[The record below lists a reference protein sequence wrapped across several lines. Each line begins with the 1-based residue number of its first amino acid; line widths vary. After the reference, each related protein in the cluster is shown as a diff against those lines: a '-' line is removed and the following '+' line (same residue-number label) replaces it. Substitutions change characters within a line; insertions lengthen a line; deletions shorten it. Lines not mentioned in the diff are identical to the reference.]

1 MRRGA
6 HLTQFL
12 QKNCQIAV
20 DARGAFPY
28 SSTLSFE
35 KRKAFQHMNKIT
47 IGLPKGSLQEST
59 YALFAKAGFSIKG
72 SSRSYFPS
80 INDDEIELRLLRSQE
95 MSRYVEQG
103 MLDAGISGLDWIAA
117 NGSDVEVL
125 CDMVYSKQTKRP
137 VRWVLAVPENSPIQS
152 VKDLE
157 GKRIAT
163 EGVALVE
170 RWLAKH
176 GVKADVEFS
185 WGATEVKVPEFV
197 DAIVDITET
206 GSSLRAHNL
215 RIVETLMES
224 YTQFFC
230 SKDAWADDWKRTKL
244 EKIALLLK
252 SALNAADKVLL
263 KMNVS
268 ADNLEA
274 VKGQL
279 PALNAPTI
287 NSLTADGWYA
297 VETVVEESVVREIIP
312 ELKVAGAEGIIEI
325 ALNKVVA

>member
-1 MRRGA
+1 MKK
-6 HLTQFL
+6 L
-12 QKNCQIAV
+12 I
-20 DARGAFPY
+20 
-28 SSTLSFE
+28 
-35 KRKAFQHMNKIT
+35 

-59 YALFAKAGFSIKG
+59 YALFAKAGFNIKG

-80 INDDEIELRLLRSQE
+80 IDDDEIELRLLRSQE

-103 MLDAGISGLDWIAA
+103 MLDAGICGLDWIAA
-117 NGSDVEVL
+117 NDSDVQIL
-125 CDMVYSKQTKRP
+125 CDMVYSKVSRRP

-170 RWLAKH
+170 RWLEKN

-215 RIVETLMES
+215 RIVDTLMES
-224 YTQFFC
+224 YTQFFS
-230 SKDAWADDWKRTKL
+230 SKEAWADNWKRAKL

-252 SALNAADKVLL
+252 AALNAADKVLL
-263 KMNVS
+263 KLNVKNE
-268 ADNLEA
+268 NLEA
-274 VKGQL
+274 VKKLL
-279 PALNAPTI
+279 PALHAPTV
-287 NSLTADGWYA
+287 SGLSDEGWYA
-297 VETVVEESVVREIIP
+297 IETVVEEPVVREIIP
-312 ELKVAGAEGIIEI
+312 ELKAAGAEGIIEI
-325 ALNKVVA
+325 GLNKVVA

>member
-1 MRRGA
+1 
-6 HLTQFL
+6 
-12 QKNCQIAV
+12 
-20 DARGAFPY
+20 
-28 SSTLSFE
+28 
-35 KRKAFQHMNKIT
+35 MNKLI

-59 YALFAKAGFSIKG
+59 YALFGKAGFNIKG

-80 INDDEIELRLLRSQE
+80 IDDDEIELRLLRSQE

-117 NGSDVEVL
+117 NGSDVQII
-125 CDMVYSKQTKRP
+125 CDMVYSKVSKRP
-137 VRWVLAVPENSPIQS
+137 VRWVLAVPENSDIQS

-163 EGVALVE
+163 EGVSLVE
-170 RWLAKH
+170 RWLEKH

-215 RIVETLMES
+215 RIVDTLMES

-230 SKDAWADDWKRTKL
+230 SKEAWADDWKRAKL
-244 EKIALLLK
+244 EKISLLLTA
-252 SALNAADKVLL
+252 ALNAADKVLL
-263 KMNVS
+263 KMNVD
-268 ADNLEA
+268 ANNLEA
-274 VKGQL
+274 VKTLL
-279 PALNAPTI
+279 PSLHAPTV
-287 NSLTADGWYA
+287 SGLSDDTWYA

-312 ELKVAGAEGIIEI
+312 QLKEAGAEGIIEI

>member
-1 MRRGA
+1 
-6 HLTQFL
+6 
-12 QKNCQIAV
+12 
-20 DARGAFPY
+20 
-28 SSTLSFE
+28 
-35 KRKAFQHMNKIT
+35 MNKLV

-59 YALFAKAGFSIKG
+59 YALFAKAGFNIKG
-72 SSRSYFPS
+72 NSRSYFPS
-80 INDDEIELRLLRSQE
+80 IDDDEIELRLLRSQE

-117 NGSDVEVL
+117 NDSDVQII
-125 CDMVYSKQTKRP
+125 CDMVYSKVSKRP
-137 VRWVLAVPENSPIQS
+137 VRWVLAVPEDSNIKS

-170 RWLAKH
+170 RWLEKH

-215 RIVETLMES
+215 RIVDTLMES

-230 SKDAWADDWKRTKL
+230 SKEAWADDWKRSKL
-244 EKIALLLK
+244 EKVSLLLK
-252 SALNAADKVLL
+252 AALNAHDKVLL
-263 KMNVS
+263 KMNVE
-268 ADNLEA
+268 AQNLEA
-274 VKGQL
+274 VKALL
-279 PALNAPTI
+279 PALHAPTI
-287 NSLTADGWYA
+287 SGLSDDGWYA
-297 VETVVEESVVREIIP
+297 IETVVMESIVREIIP